1 MVHPKLCILL
11 ICSGLP
17 SRICACHLR
26 DDGVPLLPSVQ
37 RHAVGLHADLFL
49 DGSEDFFV
57 GLAAFFGLA
66 CDEVE
71 VGGCVGEDLV
81 DKVYYEFH
89 VLFNEAA

>member
-1 MVHPKLCILL
+1 MIIKDFRFL
-11 ICSGLP
+11 
-17 SRICACHLR
+17 LR
-26 DDGVPLLPSVQ
+26 DSVGIPLPPVE

-49 DGSEDFFV
+49 DGCEDFFV

-71 VGGCVGEDLV
+71 MGGCVGEDLV